1 MTLKKGD
8 HCGFLQFQD
17 SAGKCY
23 FPENS
28 AKAAKWWPPLHLLSR
43 LQTRPRLCWGS
54 PPNLPSLCNAQ
65 LEQPF
70 TSGFYLIN
78 IAGPLLICFF
88 ASYSDEH
95 LLHQEW
101 VQQSFSDGRFLSWA
115 FVQFSSQKEK
125 NYVCIFAIVA
135 KGCGWGGGSKPKVK
149 MSIASATRRRRK
161 ITLI

>member
-1 MTLKKGD
+1 MAFFSIIRD
-8 HCGFLQFQD
+8 
-17 SAGKCY
+17 GKCC

-28 AKAAKWWPPLHLLSR
+28 AKAGKWWPPLHLLSR

-78 IAGPLLICFF
+78 IAGPLLICFL
-88 ASYSDEH
+88 H
-95 LLHQEW
+95 LTLTNIFCTKNGSNNLFQTE
-101 VQQSFSDGRFLSWA
+101 VFILSICA
-115 FVQFSSQKEK
+115 ILFTKEK

-135 KGCGWGGGSKPKVK
+135 KGSGWGGGSKPKVK

>member
-1 MTLKKGD
+1 MTLKKKGD
-8 HCGFLQFQD
+8 HGGFLHYQD
-17 SAGKCY
+17 SAGKCC

-28 AKAAKWWPPLHLLSR
+28 AAKWWPPLHLLSR

-78 IAGPLLICFF
+78 IIGPTPHLLF
-88 ASYSDEH
+88 ASYEH

-101 VQQSFSDGRFLSWA
+101 VQQSFSDGRFYLEHLCNSLHKKRRTMIA
-115 FVQFSSQKEK
+115 FLQLLQRGVGGVGGQNQKLKCPLQVPLEEEEK
-125 NYVCIFAIVA
+125 
-135 KGCGWGGGSKPKVK
+135 SP
-149 MSIASATRRRRK
+149 
-161 ITLI
+161 